1 MNSYPDSTYK
11 MLAYASP
18 YITFHFDD
26 AVDWACE
33 MLEYG
38 YDTPHL
44 LMLAAITKPTGR
56 LECEYYLENALK
68 ELNLKSVDN
77 VVGTIFAV
85 WPEVNRIAKGERVK
99 HYFTKV
105 YQQYS
110 FEQPNNYLSD
120 FADLYWAWYDLE
132 KIGVQYDWNGNLTLN
147 NIEQVI
153 IDYTKKWIE
162 NYKPVIE
169 RVIPPGKDC

>member
-1 MNSYPDSTYK
+1 MNSYPDSNYK

-44 LMLAAITKPTGR
+44 LMLAAITKPTNR

-68 ELNLKSVDN
+68 ELNLK
-77 VVGTIFAV
+77 G
-85 WPEVNRIAKGERVK
+85 
-99 HYFTKV
+99 
-105 YQQYS
+105 
-110 FEQPNNYLSD
+110 
-120 FADLYWAWYDLE
+120 
-132 KIGVQYDWNGNLTLN
+132 
-147 NIEQVI
+147 
-153 IDYTKKWIE
+153 
-162 NYKPVIE
+162 
-169 RVIPPGKDC
+169 